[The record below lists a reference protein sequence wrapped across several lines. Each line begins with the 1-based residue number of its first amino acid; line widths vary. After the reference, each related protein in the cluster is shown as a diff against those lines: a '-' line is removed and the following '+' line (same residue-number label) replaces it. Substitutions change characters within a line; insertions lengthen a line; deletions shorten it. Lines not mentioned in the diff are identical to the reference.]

1 MDPTLDGEQAPAATA
16 RQSTLRETNLAVVLR
31 CVCASD
37 ERLSR
42 AGVSARTGLAR
53 ATVSRLVDELVS
65 ARLLEE
71 GEAVLS
77 GIGRPGVPLSPAA
90 GTVGGLGLQVNAA
103 HVAARLVDLRGEVVA
118 ESRSEPDLVGS
129 SPAEGLDRL
138 ADHVREVLTAAPEG
152 MRILGAGLA
161 LPGIVDRA
169 TGRLLVAP
177 NLAWRDLDPH
187 DHEGLAGA
195 LHGIPLFL
203 GNEAT
208 LAAHATAQ
216 PRPGRR
222 GPHSDFVYVSGEIGV
237 GGAFVVDGE
246 VQVGRRGFAGEL
258 GHVAYLPDGEPCA
271 CGSRG
276 CLERYAGRLAMTER
290 AGLPAGTGLAT
301 LEARAREGH
310 RGSVAAV
317 ELAAEALGVVL
328 AGAVNLLDVPT
339 VVLGGEIGEVADLV
353 APRVLEVLR
362 ERVLAAEWIDLAV
375 ERDGDHVGG
384 ATGAALRRLVPV
396 LARPAEFV
404 GKS

>member
-1 MDPTLDGEQAPAATA
+1 MQVPPSLPATA

-31 CVCASD
+31 CVCAS
-37 ERLSR
+37 EEPLSR

-71 GEAVLS
+71 GPAMLS
-77 GIGRPGVPLSPAA
+77 GAGRPGVPLSPGA
-90 GTVGGLGLQVNAA
+90 GTIGGLGLQVNAA

-129 SPAEGLDRL
+129 SPADGLSRL
-138 ADHVREVLTAAPEG
+138 AAHAREVLAGAPEG
-152 MRILGAGLA
+152 MRVLGAGLA

-177 NLAWRDLDPH
+177 NLAWRDVDPH
-187 DHEGLAGA
+187 EHQELAAA
-195 LHGIPLFL
+195 LDGIPLVL

-216 PRPGRR
+216 PRPGRV

-237 GGAFVVDGE
+237 GGAFVMDGE

-258 GHVAYLPDGEPCA
+258 GHMAYLPDGEPCS

-290 AGLPAGTGLAT
+290 AGLPAGTGLAE
-301 LEARAREGH
+301 LAARAREGH
-310 RGSVAAV
+310 PGSSAAV
-317 ELAAEALGVVL
+317 ALAADALGVVL
-328 AGAVNLLDVPT
+328 AGVVNLLDVPV
-339 VVLGGEIGEVADLV
+339 VVLGGEIGEVADLIR
-353 APRVLEVLR
+353 PRVLQLLG
-362 ERVLAAEWIDLAV
+362 ERVLAADWTEPQV
-375 ERDGDHVGG
+375 ERDHDHVGG
-384 ATGAALRRLVPV
+384 ATGGALRQLVPV
-396 LARPAEFV
+396 LARPAAYV
-404 GKS
+404 G

>member
-1 MDPTLDGEQAPAATA
+1 MQVPPSLPATA

-31 CVCASD
+31 CVCAS
-37 ERLSR
+37 EEPLSR

-71 GEAVLS
+71 GPAMLS
-77 GIGRPGVPLSPAA
+77 GAGRPGVPLSPGA
-90 GTVGGLGLQVNAA
+90 GTIGGLGLQVNAA

-129 SPAEGLDRL
+129 SPADGLSRL
-138 ADHVREVLTAAPEG
+138 AAHAREVLAGGPEG
-152 MRILGAGLA
+152 MRVLGAGLA

-177 NLAWRDLDPH
+177 NLAWRDVDPH
-187 DHEGLAGA
+187 EHQELAAA
-195 LHGIPLFL
+195 LDGIPLVL

-216 PRPGRR
+216 PRPGRV

-237 GGAFVVDGE
+237 GGAFVMDGE

-258 GHVAYLPDGEPCA
+258 GHMAYLPDGEPCS

-290 AGLPAGTGLAT
+290 AGLPAGTGLAE
-301 LEARAREGH
+301 LAARAREGH
-310 RGSVAAV
+310 PGSSAAV
-317 ELAAEALGVVL
+317 ALAADALGVVL
-328 AGAVNLLDVPT
+328 AGVVNLLDVPV
-339 VVLGGEIGEVADLV
+339 VVLGGEIGEVADLIR
-353 APRVLEVLR
+353 PRVLQLLG
-362 ERVLAAEWIDLAV
+362 ERVLAADWTEPQV
-375 ERDGDHVGG
+375 ERDHDHVGG
-384 ATGAALRRLVPV
+384 ATGGALRQLVPV
-396 LARPAEFV
+396 LARPAAYV
-404 GKS
+404 G